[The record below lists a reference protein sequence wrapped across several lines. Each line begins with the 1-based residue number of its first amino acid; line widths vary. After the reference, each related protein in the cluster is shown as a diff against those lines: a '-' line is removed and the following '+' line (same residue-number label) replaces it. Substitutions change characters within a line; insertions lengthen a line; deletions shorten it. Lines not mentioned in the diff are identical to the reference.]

1 MTDKAQ
7 WQGGV
12 GRNWADAWQRTD
24 ITFSELTPRLLAAI
38 AAEPGRRIVDVGC
51 GAGEVAIAIAL
62 ARPDTCV
69 TGVDVSPDLVE
80 AAQAR
85 ASGMSGVSFVLANA
99 AEWIAPDGAP
109 DLYISRHGVMFFDD
123 PPTAF
128 AHLAASASPGARF
141 VFSCF
146 RSASENAWASAI
158 AGLLSQAPEPE
169 TRPFA
174 PGPFAFAEPD
184 HVRLCMAGWRDVAFA
199 PVDFSYIAGTG
210 PNAVAEAMALFRRIG
225 PAASAMRTL
234 PEPDRAD
241 FESRLLELVEAHCD
255 GEKVAFP
262 AAAWLVTATS
272 DYSHG

>member
-12 GRNWADAWQRTD
+12 GRNWADEWQRTD

-38 AAEPGRRIVDVGC
+38 AAEPGCRIVDIGC
-51 GAGEVAIAIAL
+51 GAGEVALAVAL
-62 ARPDTCV
+62 ARPDACV

-99 AEWIAPDGAP
+99 AEWISPDGAP

-146 RSASENAWASAI
+146 RSASENTWASAI
-158 AGLLSQAPEPE
+158 ARLLPPALQPEA
-169 TRPFA
+169 RPFA
-174 PGPFAFAEPD
+174 PGPFAFADPD
-184 HVRLCMAGWRDVAFA
+184 HIRRCMAGWRDIAFV

-210 PNAVAEAMALFRRIG
+210 PNAVAEAMALFHRIG

-234 PEPDRAD
+234 PEADRAD
-241 FESRLLELVEAHCD
+241 FKNRLRELVEARFD

-272 DYSHG
+272 DYTHG